1 MYHLINL
8 RKKPVM
14 KLSQVG
20 AQLYTVRDHLK
31 DPGTFA
37 RTIDRLKSFGY
48 RAVELIHSDTVNDQ
62 QIAEICGAAEMAVA
76 AAHIPG
82 EIILER
88 PDLVVEKL
96 KTVRAKIG
104 VYAFPHGVDF
114 SSRVELERLAEKL
127 EKSARVLAKEGL
139 TLAYHNH
146 AMEFARLD
154 KELVLDLIRS
164 AAPGLSFELDAYWA
178 QYGGVNPERWVR
190 KFGNKLVALHLKD
203 FGVAAKHGEPPFMT
217 EVGRGNLDFKT
228 LIGAAEDGG
237 CQWFIVEQDFTSG
250 DPFDS
255 LEHSFRYVR
264 AELVEPESGH

>member
-1 MYHLINL
+1 
-8 RKKPVM
+8 M

-37 RTIDRLKSFGY
+37 RTIDRLKKFGY
-48 RAVELIHSDTVNDQ
+48 RAVELIHSETVSDL
-62 QIAEICGAAEMAVA
+62 QIAEICGNAEVVVA

-82 EIILER
+82 ETILER
-88 PDLVVEKL
+88 PDLVVRKL
-96 KTVRAKIG
+96 KTVKAKIG

-114 SSRVELERLAEKL
+114 SSRREVERLAEKL
-127 EKSARVLAKEGL
+127 EKSAQVLAKEGL

-146 AMEFARLD
+146 AMEFARLG
-154 KELVLDLIRS
+154 KELVFEVIRS
-164 AAPGLSFELDAYWA
+164 AASGLSFELDAYWA

-190 KFGNKLVALHLKD
+190 NLGRKLVALHLKD
-203 FGVAAKHGEPPFMT
+203 FGVASRHGEAPFMT
-217 EVGRGNLDFKT
+217 EVGQGNLDFKT
-228 LIGAAEDGG
+228 LVSAAEEGG

-255 LEHSFRYVR
+255 LERSFQYVR
-264 AELVEPESGH
+264 DELVET